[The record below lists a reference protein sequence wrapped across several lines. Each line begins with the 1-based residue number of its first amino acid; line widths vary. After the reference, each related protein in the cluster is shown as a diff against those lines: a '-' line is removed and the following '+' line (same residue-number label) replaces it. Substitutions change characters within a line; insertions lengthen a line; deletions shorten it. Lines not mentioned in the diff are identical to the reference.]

1 MPVLVVLAVLTVLG
15 ALRLA
20 QINEDANTAQ
30 QLERDLLSLDPP
42 VRWGLW
48 GWRVHQKG
56 LLKWQSVDVNCQQTR
71 HSRRH
76 FL

>member
-1 MPVLVVLAVLTVLG
+1 MQ
-15 ALRLA
+15 A
-20 QINEDANTAQ
+20 QHAWSAHTTEYWAPTGPSRRE
-30 QLERDLLSLDPP
+30 LCLLSLDPP

-48 GWRVHQKG
+48 GWRVRQKG

-71 HSRRH
+71 YLRRH